1 MKRLWT
7 PWRMKYLEAERPK
20 GCVFCAKIEGDDDRA
35 NHILYRGQ
43 HACVMLNLYPY
54 NSGHLMVIPYAH
66 VSKPADLPM
75 EVQVEMLTLV
85 NKCLEVLQRA
95 IRPEGFNIGVNLG
108 RAAGAGIDEHVHV
121 HAVPRWNGDTNY
133 MAILAETRV
142 VPELLDE
149 TYSKLKPIFDEI
161 MSQ

>member
-7 PWRMKYLEAERPK
+7 PWRMKYLESKRPE
-20 GCVFCAKIEGDDDRA
+20 GCVFCNKIAADEDRA
-35 NHILYRGQ
+35 NHILYRGR

-66 VSKPADLPM
+66 ASQPADLDM
-75 EVQVEMLTLV
+75 EVQTEMLVLI
-85 NKCLEVLQRA
+85 NKCIEVLRRA
-95 IRPEGFNIGVNLG
+95 LKPEGFNIGVNLG

-142 VPELLDE
+142 VPEWLDD
-149 TYSKLKPIFDEI
+149 TYTKLKPIFDAV
-161 MSQ
+161 MG

>member
-1 MKRLWT
+1 
-7 PWRMKYLEAERPK
+7 MKYLEAERPK
-20 GCVFCAKIEGDDDRA
+20 GCVFCAKIADHDDRK
-35 NHILYRGQ
+35 NHILYRGK

-66 VSKPADLPM
+66 ASQPADLPM
-75 EVQVEMLTLV
+75 EVQTEMLVLV
-85 NKCLEVLQRA
+85 NKCMEVLRRA
-95 IRPEGFNIGVNLG
+95 IRPEGFNIGINLG

-142 VPELLDE
+142 VPEWLDE
-149 TYSKLKPIFDEI
+149 TYSKLKPIFDEV
-161 MSQ
+161 MG